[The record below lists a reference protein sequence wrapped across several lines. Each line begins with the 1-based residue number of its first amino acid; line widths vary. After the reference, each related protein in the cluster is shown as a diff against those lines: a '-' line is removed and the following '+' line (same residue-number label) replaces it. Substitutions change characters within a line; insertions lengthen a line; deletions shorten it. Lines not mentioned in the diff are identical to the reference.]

1 MQNNG
6 INAPVTSEGFLL
18 LDSSLHP
25 IFVNRAAAEILSY
38 PQKPEDC
45 KNLNAFLASKIHLT
59 LFSAQTSGVPTL
71 LTEFVSGKRR
81 YRCRAYHVDSPSN
94 GRGSGSGG
102 HGSVAVLLE
111 RFSTASLF
119 IGQVSEKFHLT
130 TREQEVLQHL
140 LVGQTT
146 KEIATG
152 MEISPHTVKA
162 FLRVIMLKMGVST
175 RSAIVGKAFANTM
188 SAPPGAGRLTH
199 LND

>member
-18 LDSSLHP
+18 LDSCLNP

-38 PQKPEDC
+38 PQKPPEAR
-45 KNLNAFLASKIHLT
+45 KNLNAFLASKIHLI
-59 LFSAQTSGVPTL
+59 LFSAQTSDAPALVTA
-71 LTEFVSGKRR
+71 FVSGKRR
-81 YRCRAYHVDSPSN
+81 YHCRAYRVDVPGN
-94 GRGSGSGG
+94 GSGSGNGGG
-102 HGSVAVLLE
+102 HVSIAVLLE

-119 IGQVSEKFHLT
+119 IGQVSERFHLT

-162 FLRVIMLKMGVST
+162 FLRMIMVKMGVST
-175 RSAIVGKAFANTM
+175 RSAIVGKAFT
-188 SAPPGAGRLTH
+188 SRQ
-199 LND
+199 